1 MSDVLPNA
9 LLTVDDLRL
18 SFSIEGARAP
28 ALRGV
33 SFELERGK
41 VLGIVGES
49 GSGKSVS
56 SLAVMR
62 LLHGTTAKIEAGSAI
77 YEGRDLL
84 ALSES
89 EMRDMRGSELGMIF
103 QEPMSSLNPVFRVGD
118 QIVEAI
124 RAHRRIRRNTALEE
138 AIKLLERVGIP
149 DARERARAFPH
160 ELSGGMRQRVMIAIA
175 LAAGPKLL
183 IADEPTTA
191 LDMTIQAQILDL
203 LRELKDELG
212 MSVILITHDLG
223 VVAEMADEIAV
234 MYAGKIVEHAP
245 LRELLD
251 RPRHPYTRGLLQSL
265 PSFRDNLKR
274 ARLPTIPGVVPDLRA
289 LPEGCS
295 FAPRCGFAQTVC
307 HEVDPAETRA
317 GAARFRCHFPQ
328 ESELQ

>member
-1 MSDVLPNA
+1 MSDA
-9 LLTVDDLRL
+9 LLTVNDLKL
-18 SFSIEGARAP
+18 SFSIEGLRTP

-33 SFELERGK
+33 SFEVERGK

-62 LLHGTTAKIEAGSAI
+62 LLHGTTAKIEGGSAV
-77 YEGRDLL
+77 YNGRDLL
-84 ALSES
+84 RLSEA
-89 EMRDMRGSELGMIF
+89 EMRDVRGGELGMIF

-124 RAHRRIRRNTALEE
+124 RAHRKVKRAEAFEE
-138 AIKLLERVGIP
+138 AIKLLDRVGIP

-223 VVAEMADEIAV
+223 VVAELADEVAV
-234 MYAGKIVEHAP
+234 MYAGKIIEHAP
-245 LRELLD
+245 LHELLE

-265 PSFRDNLKR
+265 PSFRDNLER
-274 ARLPTIPGVVPDLRA
+274 SRLPTIPGVVPDLRA
-289 LPEGCS
+289 LPRGCA
-295 FAPRCGFAQTVC
+295 FAPRCGFAQAIC
-307 HEVDPAETRA
+307 EEIDPEETRS

-328 ESELQ
+328 ESEL